1 MNYKSLAVLC
11 VGLIFVLAAVTTVL
25 AWKVF
30 DVNIQMEISFGSPP
44 NQAATTAIS
53 NIQQSGS
60 DDSINQSEN
69 ILGIGLPAPNFSL
82 LDVNTRENIMLSDLE
97 GIPVIINFWTS
108 WCGPCKSEMPSLQ
121 SIQNKYG
128 DRIAIIGINGD
139 RESMEQIQYFAKDL
153 GITFKLLQ
161 DPDNSV
167 TKSYQIWGFPGTFFI
182 DREGRLVK
190 KFMGEISIEDI
201 DKNIVAI
208 LGDID

>member
-1 MNYKSLAVLC
+1 MNYKSLVILC
-11 VGLIFVLAAVTTVL
+11 IGLILVLGAVTTVL
-25 AWKVF
+25 AWKVL
-30 DVNIQMEISFGSPP
+30 DVNIQVQISFGSPS
-44 NQAATTAIS
+44 NQAAPTAIS
-53 NIQQSGS
+53 NSKQSES
-60 DDSINQSEN
+60 DDSINQNEN

-82 LDVNTRENIMLSDLE
+82 PDVNTRENIMLSDLE

-121 SIQNKYG
+121 AIQNKYG

-139 RESMEQIQYFAKDL
+139 RESIEQIQYFAKDL

-161 DPDNSV
+161 DPDNLV
-167 TKSYQIWGFPGTFFI
+167 TKNYQIWGFPATFFI
-182 DREGRLVK
+182 DREGRLIK
-190 KFMGEISIEDI
+190 KFMGEMSVGDI

>member
-1 MNYKSLAVLC
+1 
-11 VGLIFVLAAVTTVL
+11 
-25 AWKVF
+25 
-30 DVNIQMEISFGSPP
+30 
-44 NQAATTAIS
+44 
-53 NIQQSGS
+53 
-60 DDSINQSEN
+60 
-69 ILGIGLPAPNFSL
+69 
-82 LDVNTRENIMLSDLE
+82 
-97 GIPVIINFWTS
+97 
-108 WCGPCKSEMPSLQ
+108 MPSLQ

-139 RESMEQIQYFAKDL
+139 RESIEQIQYFAKDL

-167 TKSYQIWGFPGTFFI
+167 TKNYQIWGFPGTFFI

-201 DKNIVAI
+201 DNNIVAI